1 MTTCPPLPFG
11 GRSSVSLFE
20 TSVLLLCQG
29 SFLSVQPAAHL
40 HFLSRFLETSMF
52 SSFVDGKVISRW
64 ADRDPM
70 QQLFDSRLERERLY
84 DTDEEDSRSGRYRKC
99 TSIFESGTTVNRSH
113 VEEEGFGDK
122 VHET

>member
-1 MTTCPPLPFG
+1 MTKLTF
-11 GRSSVSLFE
+11 RSNESTALYFRYEGVVSLFKVF
-20 TSVLLLCQG
+20 VLSMFQG

-70 QQLFDSRLERERLY
+70 QQLFDNRLERERLY
-84 DTDEEDSRSGRYRKC
+84 DTDEEDSRSCRYRKC
-99 TSIFESGTTVNRSH
+99 TSIFESGTVRMPVNIM
-113 VEEEGFGDK
+113 E
-122 VHET
+122 